1 MKYCDIHC
9 HILAGVDDGPSSD
22 GQMYAM
28 LDAMYSDGTRVLCV
42 TPHYHPGYFGH
53 NTDAAEDAFSRL
65 SEYAENK
72 YPDMRLLRGNELR
85 YAPGCLS
92 WLADGMCR
100 TLNGTDYLL
109 VDFSQDESAR
119 NITGALERLLSAGYT
134 PVLAHAERYSKLSF
148 TLKELEEYRA
158 NGVYIQVDVR
168 SLFRDYGRG
177 AQCRA
182 NRILKRGLADVVASD
197 AHDMKSRIPG
207 LTDGFGLIKKKYG
220 TDYAEHLFY
229 KNPLSIVGAD

>member
-22 GQMYAM
+22 EQMYAM
-28 LDAMYSDGTRVLCV
+28 LDAMYWDGTRMLCV

-65 SEYAENK
+65 TEYAARK

-92 WLADGMCR
+92 WLADGLCR
-100 TLNGTDYLL
+100 TLNDTDYLL
-109 VDFSQDESAR
+109 VDFSEDESAR
-119 NITGALERLLSAGYT
+119 NITKGLERLLSAGYT

-168 SLFRDYGRG
+168 SLFRDYGRR
-177 AQCRA
+177 AQHRA
-182 NRILKRGLADVVASD
+182 NMILKKGLADAVASD

-207 LTDGFGLIKKKYG
+207 LSEGFRLVERRCG

-229 KNPLSIVGAD
+229 NNPLTVVGAD